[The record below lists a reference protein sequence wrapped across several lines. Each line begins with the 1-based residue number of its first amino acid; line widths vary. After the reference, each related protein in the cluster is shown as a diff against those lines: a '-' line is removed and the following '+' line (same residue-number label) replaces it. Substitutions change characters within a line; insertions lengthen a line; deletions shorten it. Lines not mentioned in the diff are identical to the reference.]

1 MCTAHWRSRTSET
14 FVWWTRRPFSEQQQ
28 QQQSHFPIKLC
39 FSSLIIKHIKREPS
53 TQKSLSTWNMTTV
66 ALFSFPK
73 YATTFTSQLEDE
85 QQQQQQNTF
94 YYWTRF
100 CRVFAAI
107 RGTPF
112 HFLFSL
118 VDSIGTAHAKFCSNI
133 SFMTTCRVVFAA
145 FASRISLEEFF
156 GESS

>member
-1 MCTAHWRSRTSET
+1 MH
-14 FVWWTRRPFSEQQQ
+14 V
-28 QQQSHFPIKLC
+28 H
-39 FSSLIIKHIKREPS
+39 SSLEITYIRNIRMMDKKTIFRAAAATAVTFPNKIMLFLTHHKTHKKRAEHTEITQHMKHVDVGS
-53 TQKSLSTWNMTTV
+53 
-66 ALFSFPK
+66 FSFPK

-112 HFLFSL
+112 HFFQLTPL
-118 VDSIGTAHAKFCSNI
+118 EPPTRN
-133 SFMTTCRVVFAA
+133 FAA
-145 FASRISLEEFF
+145 TFLL
-156 GESS
+156 